1 LEGFR
6 FLTHPIRLTALSEK
20 EAPRLLQRHPMN
32 LWTRALIIGTAVETL
47 LPALLIGALWGSCKP
62 EGFELVLILLHYP
75 ALLIDGR
82 WPNWIAIV
90 ITFVLCS
97 LFWSVMAYAFLR
109 LRSRYR
115 R

>member
-1 LEGFR
+1 
-6 FLTHPIRLTALSEK
+6 
-20 EAPRLLQRHPMN
+20 MN

-47 LPALLIGALWGSCKP
+47 LLALLIVAPSDSCKP
-62 EGFELVLILLHYP
+62 EGFKLVLILLHYP

-97 LFWSVMAYAFLR
+97 LFWSAMAYAFLR
-109 LRSRYR
+109 LRSRCR

>member
-1 LEGFR
+1 
-6 FLTHPIRLTALSEK
+6 
-20 EAPRLLQRHPMN
+20 MN

-47 LPALLIGALWGSCKP
+47 LLALLIGAPWGSCKP
-62 EGFELVLILLHYP
+62 EGFKLLLILLHYP

-82 WPNWIAIV
+82 WPNWLAIV

-97 LFWSVMAYAFLR
+97 LFWSVVAYAFLR